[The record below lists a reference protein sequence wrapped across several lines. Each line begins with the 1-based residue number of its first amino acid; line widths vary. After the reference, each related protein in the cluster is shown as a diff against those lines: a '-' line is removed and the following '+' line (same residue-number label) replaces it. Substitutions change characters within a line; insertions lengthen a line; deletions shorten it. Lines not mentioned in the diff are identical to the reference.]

1 MATANVTGLG
11 YLGTQITFLDLL
23 DLDFYECLLEIGA
36 LEHAV
41 HRKGKVLA
49 VLVPDASTDIDVLL
63 LVRDSV
69 TSSDDYYSLDRIE
82 IKEVCSL

>member
-11 YLGTQITFLDLL
+11 YLGTQITFLDL
-23 DLDFYECLLEIGA
+23 DFYECLLEIGA

-41 HRKGKVLA
+41 YRKGKVLA
-49 VLVPDASTDIDVLL
+49 VQVPDASTDIDVLL

>member
-11 YLGTQITFLDLL
+11 YLGTQITFLDL
-23 DLDFYECLLEIGA
+23 DFYESLLEIGA

-41 HRKGKVLA
+41 YRKGKVLA
-49 VLVPDASTDIDVLL
+49 VLVPDASTDIDVFL